1 MGAVLL
7 LSLLGQRTWQS
18 NLTEEGFES
27 QFEYSWSRRKM
38 CGRVH
43 DDSWDSSHLEG
54 QEVEKRDFSH
64 SAGFVLFPIFL
75 VHWLSD
81 GTAYTWV
88 GLLCLVNPLQ
98 KFSQCPIQRSNFYM
112 ILNIVKLAIQ
122 IFWALLFD
130 KGPHNRVC
138 YLEIHYGAKDELEL
152 LVFLPPTLNCWYF
165 RIALCWPSIED

>member
-27 QFEYSWSRRKM
+27 QYEYSLSWRKM
-38 CGRVH
+38 CGSVH
-43 DDSWDSSHLEG
+43 DDSWDFSHLEG
-54 QEVEKRDFSH
+54 QEVERRDFRH
-64 SAGFVLFPIFL
+64 SGFVLFSVFL
-75 VHWLSD
+75 VHYEMVPLTH
-81 GTAYTWV
+81 GV

-98 KFSQCPIQRSNFYM
+98 KFSQCPIQRSSFYM

-122 IFWALLFD
+122 RFWALLFD
-130 KGPHNRVC
+130 KRASYRVC
-138 YLEIHYGAKDELEL
+138 YLEINYVAKDELEL

-165 RIALCWPSIED
+165 NAWPSIED